1 MKSFLFYAGLA
12 ATLGPNEQFN
22 PPPPLDSG
30 LNHHGSFDI
39 GMGDMEMT
47 PLGYKHF
54 CDRKFSEIIHPVSEP
69 KHDFI
74 HMNELRMR
82 AHAVSFVAQ
91 A

>member
-1 MKSFLFYAGLA
+1 
-12 ATLGPNEQFN
+12 
-22 PPPPLDSG
+22 
-30 LNHHGSFDI
+30 
-39 GMGDMEMT
+39 MGDMEMT

-69 KHDFI
+69 KYDFI